1 MSQHAQRELRLPPAP
16 RAQTVEML
24 FRTFGDVLA
33 PVEQVRARYFRN
45 LNDDNFTRALNA
57 SRVPLPITTLDSSA
71 KAPKFIDIRHLAI
84 FIDTRAET
92 ADSELADAL
101 TPAEET

>member
-1 MSQHAQRELRLPPAP
+1 MSQHTQRELRLPPAP

-57 SRVPLPITTLDSSA
+57 SRVLLPVTTLDTSA

-84 FIDTRAET
+84 FIDTRADT
-92 ADSELADAL
+92 ADAELADAL
-101 TPAEET
+101 TPTEEA

>member
-1 MSQHAQRELRLPPAP
+1 MNPHTQRELRLPPAP

-24 FRTFGDVLA
+24 FRTFGDILA

-57 SRVPLPITTLDSSA
+57 SRVPLPVTTLDSSA

-84 FIDTRAET
+84 FIDTRADT
-92 ADSELADAL
+92 ADAELADTL
-101 TPAEET
+101 IPAEEA